1 MRAALVPLVCLLL
14 LAGAPPASAAP
25 TLTVGGRALHGST
38 VQPGAVVRL
47 DGAPAGTTAVTWV
60 LGGQYVG
67 TDRTAP
73 YELALAAN
81 SGPYVLLKARV
92 ETAGG
97 QVRLAAAFTVGGT
110 PAPLPVG
117 GQVRVSTGA
126 QLTAA
131 LAAARPGTTITL
143 ADGRYVGR
151 FRGTA
156 AGAATAPV
164 VLRGSRA
171 AVLDGGTG
179 GYVVHLDGARH
190 WRLEGF
196 RTTGGGK
203 GVVLDRTRS
212 SVLSRLDVGGTG
224 AEAVHLRAG
233 SSDNVVAD
241 SLVHHT
247 GLRSPGF
254 GEGVY
259 VGSARSNWGTHSGG
273 QPDRSDRNA
282 VLRNRIWATTAESVD
297 VKEGTTG
304 GRVVG
309 NTFDGAALSGANSAD
324 SWVDLK
330 GNGWTVRGNRGTSAR
345 LDGVQTHVVAA
356 GWGRGNVLA
365 GNVLDV
371 RGPGYG
377 VRVQDPVGT
386 GTVVRCDNRASG
398 AALGVAN
405 LPCR

>member
-1 MRAALVPLVCLLL
+1 MRAALVPLVSVLLL
-14 LAGAPPASAAP
+14 TGAQPASAAP
-25 TLTVGGRALHGST
+25 ALVVDGRALPGST
-38 VQPGAVVRL
+38 VQAGDVVRL
-47 DGAPAGTTAVTWV
+47 DGAPAGTAKVTWV
-60 LGGQYVG
+60 LDGQYLG
-67 TDRTAP
+67 ADRTAP
-73 YELALAAN
+73 YELALAGG
-81 SGPYVLLKARV
+81 SGPHVLKARV
-92 ETAGG
+92 EAAGG
-97 QVRLAAAFTVGGT
+97 QVRLAAPFTLSGT
-110 PAPLPVG
+110 PAAPSVA
-117 GQVRVSTGA
+117 GQVRVSTSA

-156 AGAATAPV
+156 AGTAAAPV

-179 GYVVHLDGARH
+179 GYIVHLDGARH

-196 RTTGGGK
+196 RTTGGAK
-203 GVVLDRTRS
+203 GVVLDRTS
-212 SVLSRLDVGGTG
+212 STVLSRLDVGGTG
-224 AEAVHLRAG
+224 QEAVHLRAG

-259 VGSARSNWGTHSGG
+259 VGSARSHWATHSGG

-304 GRVVG
+304 GRVEG
-309 NTFDGAALSGANSAD
+309 NTFDGASLSGANYAD

-330 GNGWTVRGNRGTSAR
+330 GNGWTVRGNRGTTAR

-377 VRVQDPVGT
+377 VRVQDPAST
-386 GTVVRCDNRASG
+386 GNVVRCDNRVL
-398 AALGVAN
+398 AAARGLAN